1 VFTIARCIVSTTEG
15 NSFFPQTS
23 DEKIN
28 MKIMKSLS
36 EQALKTIK
44 LLTLASCGAALLIGV
59 NANAQIANG
68 KSKFLGNI
76 IANDVPGNF
85 STYWN
90 QVTPE
95 NGTKWGE
102 VEGTRN
108 QMNWVAADKAYNF
121 ARANGYKFKFH
132 TFVWGSQEPGWLG
145 GLSNADKKAELE
157 QYMQLACQR
166 FSPDMIDVVNEPLHA
181 PSNMRDAIGGAGAT
195 GWDWVIWSFQKARQY
210 CPNAKLH
217 LNDYGIINDS
227 NAIGNYKV
235 IIKLLKDRGLID
247 GVGMQNHLF
256 NIDDLDPNL
265 MRQNLALLV
274 QAGVPIYSTE
284 WDMSGDDAQ
293 QLARYKAKFP
303 IVWESPN
310 VAGVTLWGY
319 REGATW
325 RSGTHLIRADGSERP
340 AMTWLKNYI
349 QGTTNTSAPASS
361 KASSSRVT
369 TTSSARSSVA
379 SSKVA
384 SSKAASSRS
393 STSGGTTKCQQIVTN
408 EWNTG
413 YTANIRITN
422 TGSSMVSS
430 WSLSW
435 RYADATRITN
445 SWNGNVTGS
454 NPYSA
459 NNLSWNSNIAPGQYV
474 EFGFQAT
481 KGGATSTAPTFGG
494 ASCN

>member
-1 VFTIARCIVSTTEG
+1 
-15 NSFFPQTS
+15 
-23 DEKIN
+23 
-28 MKIMKSLS
+28 M
-36 EQALKTIK
+36 KTIK
-44 LLTLASCGAALLIGV
+44 LLSKKVLKSLKWFTWASCGAALFMV
-59 NANAQIANG
+59 ANANAQIANG

-108 QMNWVAADKAYNF
+108 QMNWTAADRAYNF

-132 TFVWGSQEPGWLG
+132 TFVWGSQEPGWISS
-145 GLSNADKKAELE
+145 LSQADQRAEIE
-157 QYMQLACQR
+157 QYMSLACQR
-166 FSPDMIDVVNEPLHA
+166 YPNIDFIDVVNEPLHA
-181 PSNMRDAIGGAGAT
+181 PSNIRTALGGAGAT

-303 IVWESPN
+303 IIWESPN

-340 AMTWLKNYI
+340 AMTWLKSYI

-369 TTSSARSSVA
+369 TSSSARSSVA

-384 SSKAASSRS
+384 SSKIASSKATSSKAASSKS
-393 STSGGTTKCQQIVTN
+393 SSSGSTTKCQHIVTN

-422 TGSSMVSS
+422 TGSSPVNG

-435 RYADATRITN
+435 RYADATRIAH

-459 NNLSWNSNIAPGQYV
+459 NNLSWNSSIAPGQYV

-481 KGGATSTAPTFGG
+481 KGGVTSTAPIFSG